1 MKVTIDGRTLDV
13 AAGKTIIQAAHE
25 AGIVV
30 PYYCYHP
37 GLVPDG
43 NCRICL
49 VEVEKAPKLMVACKT
64 PVAEGMVVKTGGAR
78 VEEARRSVMEFL
90 LINHPIDCP
99 VCDQAGECKLQ
110 DYYYDYDLA
119 DSRFKESKNN
129 KPKVQIFGE
138 HVAFD
143 GERCIL
149 CSRCVRFTRDV
160 SETHELGIFQRGDHS
175 VVGLAPGRTLDN
187 PYSLNVVD
195 ICPVGALTSR
205 DFRFRKRVWMLDET
219 PSVCP
224 GCSRGCATSLDHH
237 RREDKI
243 YRVRPRKNMQAN
255 GYWMCDAGRF
265 MMGVAEQGRRS
276 GHRVDGIGAAIEVAA
291 ARAAALLGAGRVGV
305 LLSRW
310 SSNEELLALRGLVQS
325 LPGAIVA
332 LGEDRLAAAGEVV
345 EDDFLIEADKNPNSA
360 GARRLFG
367 LKADDGMP
375 ALRQALAAGTVDT
388 LLVVGNGAAKVL
400 GVDVLKPAHVVHLSA
415 HADDLGRPVDVELA
429 GRVWAEKR
437 GSFTSSAGVI
447 AAFEP
452 ALRGPEGA
460 ADDLVIV
467 AAVGKALKLTLPATA
482 EAAFAQLAVELPE
495 LGGLDFA
502 ALRAATAASA
512 ALRTEAG

>member
-13 AAGKTIIQAAHE
+13 AAGKTIIQVAHE

-64 PVAEGMVVKTGGAR
+64 PVAEGMVVNTGGAR
-78 VEEARRSVMEFL
+78 VDEARRSVMEFL

-119 DSRFKESKNN
+119 DSRFKEDKVH

-160 SETHELGIFQRGDHS
+160 SETHELGIFERGDRS
-175 VVGLAPGRTLDN
+175 VIALAPGRTLDN

-219 PSVCP
+219 ASVCP
-224 GCSRGCATSLDHH
+224 GCSRGCAISLDHH
-237 RREDKI
+237 RDEDKI
-243 YRVRPRKNMQAN
+243 YRIRPRKNMQAN
-255 GYWMCDAGRF
+255 GFWMCDAGRF
-265 MMGVAEQGRRS
+265 MMNVAEQGRRD
-276 GHRVDGIGAAIEVAA
+276 GHRVDGIGAALDVAA
-291 ARAAALLGAGRVGV
+291 ARAATLLAGGRTGV

-310 SSNEELLALRGLVQS
+310 SSNEELLALRGLVRG
-325 LPGAIVA
+325 LPDAVVA
-332 LGEDRLAAAGEVV
+332 LGEDRLPAAGEVV
-345 EDDFLIEADKNPNSA
+345 EDDFLIEADKNPNRA
-360 GARRLFG
+360 GARRL
-367 LKADDGMP
+367 LSLAADDGLP
-375 ALRQALAAGTVDT
+375 ALRKALAAGEIDT
-388 LLVVGNGAAKVL
+388 LLVIGNGAARVL
-400 GVDVLKPAHVVHLSA
+400 GVDVRKPTHVVHLSA
-415 HADDLGRPVDVELA
+415 HADDLGRAVDVEFA

-437 GSFTSSAGVI
+437 GTFTSSTGVI
-447 AAFEP
+447 AAFDP
-452 ALRGPEGA
+452 ALRGPAAA
-460 ADDLVIV
+460 ADDLAIV
-467 AAVGKALKLTLPATA
+467 AAIGKGLKLALPATA
-482 EAAFAQLAVELPE
+482 EDAFAQLAEELPE